1 MSKSLVTYFSPTGTT
16 RKAAMSLSQEYGS
29 DLFEIVP
36 QVPYTIADLNW
47 SDDNSRSSKE
57 AKDEKSRPAI
67 AKLPDVSA
75 YQNVY
80 IGYPIWWHIE
90 PRIIDNMI
98 EKVNLKDKDVH
109 LFATSGGSRI
119 DESRKHIE
127 KLYPQLNIKD
137 ARLIKEEEL
146 W

>member
-16 RKAAMSLSQEYGS
+16 RKAALSLSRTYGS

-36 QVPYTIADLNW
+36 QNPYTIADLNW
-47 SDDNSRSSKE
+47 SDDHSRSSQE
-57 AKDEKSRPAI
+57 AKDERSRPAI
-67 AKLPDVSA
+67 ARLPDVDT
-75 YQNVY
+75 YQTIY
-80 IGYPIWWHIE
+80 IGYPIWWHVE
-90 PRIIDNMI
+90 PRIIDSLI
-98 EKVNLKDKDVH
+98 EKVNLDDKNVF

-119 DESRKHIE
+119 DESRRHIK

-137 ARLIKEEEL
+137 AMLIKEEEL